1 MIGLLG
7 LATYIF
13 TAVFVYMSEKDL
25 EHYVTDT
32 TEKSDIAAGTCVRQ
46 STSHSL
52 PPAIV
57 RTSSSTEENM
67 TYEQSCNDGFVEIDL
82 EHQGR
87 METITIT
94 ERLEPKDRKKTRLTL
109 FN

>member
-7 LATYIF
+7 LATYVF

-25 EHYVTDT
+25 EHNVLGT
-32 TEKSDIAAGTCVRQ
+32 TKKQGSQAIACARTPA
-46 STSHSL
+46 SPPTL
-52 PPAIV
+52 PNIA
-57 RTSSSTEENM
+57 RTSDEGKDSISF
-67 TYEQSCNDGFVEIDL
+67 EQFRDDGFVEIDL
-82 EHQGR
+82 ERQVGI
-87 METITIT
+87 ETMTMK